1 MLRNPRK
8 TLQMCNNKVTVSLPL
23 TEIDIEEIIDR
34 VSEAIGRTSVGD
46 IEDVDLETYGLQSG
60 YILVY
65 DSISQKWQSTNYL
78 DRQIVD
84 GGEY

>member
-1 MLRNPRK
+1 
-8 TLQMCNNKVTVSLPL
+8 MCNNKVTVSLPL

-34 VSEAIGRTSVGD
+34 VVEAIGRPS
-46 IEDVDLETYGLQSG
+46 IANNEDVDLTTYGLYDG
-60 YILVY
+60 YVLVY
-65 DSISQKWQSTNYL
+65 DHISKKWQSTNYL